1 MPSTE
6 QQLSLFVSDDVPVP
20 AHPESQCVAPFI
32 RDATIVPVLGTSDAD
47 WVQFCQEHGRI
58 PMICDQKKPW
68 EYRGWLMYYRL
79 LLEDTGQVGYRW
91 DYWARTM
98 SAGRLLDEAIPQIS
112 FSGNDRTGMKL
123 VEDWI
128 RLVDHHHGGWA
139 GIGKLFDWLL
149 WGFGLSPDPALSA
162 ELNEQLYRKVNLG
175 PLLTNPYDYF
185 GEWIAES
192 RGNWN
197 PHAFFPTPHTV
208 TEMMVR
214 MTMDT
219 GEDMRTKTVCDPAVG
234 SGRMLLHASNFSL
247 RLYGADIDPEL
258 VKLTKIN
265 GVLYAPW
272 LARPFPDSFFAQL
285 EAKP

>member
-112 FSGNDRTGMKL
+112 FSGENRAGTRL
-123 VEDWI
+123 AEDWI
-128 RLVDHHHGGWA
+128 TLAVHP
-139 GIGKLFDWLL
+139 
-149 WGFGLSPDPALSA
+149 PDPLPGIT
-162 ELNEQLYRKVNLG
+162 NLFHC
-175 PLLTNPYDYF
+175 LL
-185 GEWIAES
+185 
-192 RGNWN
+192 
-197 PHAFFPTPHTV
+197 
-208 TEMMVR
+208 
-214 MTMDT
+214 
-219 GEDMRTKTVCDPAVG
+219 
-234 SGRMLLHASNFSL
+234 LASSHS
-247 RLYGADIDPEL
+247 P
-258 VKLTKIN
+258 
-265 GVLYAPW
+265 
-272 LARPFPDSFFAQL
+272 
-285 EAKP
+285 